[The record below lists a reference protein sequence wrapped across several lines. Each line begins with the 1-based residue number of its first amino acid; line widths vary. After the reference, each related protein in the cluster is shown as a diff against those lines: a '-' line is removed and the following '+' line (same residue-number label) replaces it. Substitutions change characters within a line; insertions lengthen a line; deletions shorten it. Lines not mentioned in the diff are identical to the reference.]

1 MKNKTL
7 KILMF
12 ATLLMIVPFISVNA
26 KSESVTDQES
36 LKAAL
41 ADQEVDTIV
50 LENNIQTTEK
60 INITRE
66 VTIDGNGKTI
76 EYIGTFKGTSEKT
89 TWDGIYILHVY
100 RTTATI
106 KNIKLTGGNAA
117 LNVNGSKVTLEGNI
131 DVSGNGFGGIEM
143 SRGSNVTE
151 YPYIDATKA
160 TLINTTENKLLPT
173 IWVDGITAEE
183 IIDNNVDVEIDD
195 SAIKGAVMLDEN
207 GQFQFYLAKEN
218 TPSGEGITD
227 LLEEETDNTPTPTT
241 QPDVQVSE
249 NPNTYDGI
257 LIYTLISLLGLSS
270 LGYAIKKVA
279 TR

>member
-195 SAIKGAVMLDEN
+195 STIKGAVMLDEN
-207 GQFQFYLAKEN
+207 GQFQFYLAKK
-218 TPSGEGITD
+218 I
-227 LLEEETDNTPTPTT
+227 LHLEREL
-241 QPDVQVSE
+241 
-249 NPNTYDGI
+249 
-257 LIYTLISLLGLSS
+257 LIY
-270 LGYAIKKVA
+270 
-279 TR
+279 

>member
-1 MKNKTL
+1 MKNKML

-50 LENNIQTTEK
+50 LQNNIQTTEK

-207 GQFQFYLAKEN
+207 GQFQFYLAKAN

-227 LLEEETDNTPTPTT
+227 LLEEKTDNTPT
-241 QPDVQVSE
+241 QPDVQISE